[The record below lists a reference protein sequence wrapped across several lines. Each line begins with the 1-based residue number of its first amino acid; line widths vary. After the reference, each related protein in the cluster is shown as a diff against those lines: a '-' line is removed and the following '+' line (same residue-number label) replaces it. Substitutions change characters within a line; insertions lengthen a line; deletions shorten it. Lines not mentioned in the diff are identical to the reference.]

1 MDSAQEPNLG
11 LNSMSQEARSSCFS
25 QFARAGRFKGQKKK
39 AMYEMCRS
47 NDENTE
53 LFILKT
59 KQPVGWH
66 DLADLFFQ
74 GFSINVHED

>member
-1 MDSAQEPNLG
+1 MDSVQEPNLG
-11 LNSMSQEARSSCFS
+11 VNSMSQEAHSSCFS
-25 QFARAGRFKGQKKK
+25 EFARAGRFKGQKKK
-39 AMYEMCRS
+39 AMYEMYMT

-66 DLADLFFQ
+66 DLTDLF
-74 GFSINVHED
+74 S